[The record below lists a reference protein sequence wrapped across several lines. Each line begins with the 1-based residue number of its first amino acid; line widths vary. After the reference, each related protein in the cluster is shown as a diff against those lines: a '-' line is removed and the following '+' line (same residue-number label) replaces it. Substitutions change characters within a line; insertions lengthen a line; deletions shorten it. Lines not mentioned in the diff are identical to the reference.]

1 MKLLEENA
9 SYSALDWSE
18 VNERWKLSMEAGTIQ
33 DKIPAINEA
42 WRAQMR
48 LKWPSDMDRSD
59 EDYHY
64 LENFY

>member
-1 MKLLEENA
+1 
-9 SYSALDWSE
+9 
-18 VNERWKLSMEAGTIQ
+18 MEAGTIQ
-33 DKIPAINEA
+33 DNIPTINEA